1 MNEWRKVEA
10 GHCLWSNEN
19 LIIDDEKMGKPHL
32 QVATEAFKE

>member
-19 LIIDDEKMGKPHL
+19 LVIDDEKFNFSAKIGR
-32 QVATEAFKE
+32 FIGF